1 MSTTA
6 NAAEEIRPGLEIPDF
21 VRVPGFHH
29 FNRYAAVNSEFVP
42 IHMDDDA
49 GREAGYDRAFGMGN
63 LQWSY
68 LHDMLR
74 AWIGPEGRIVA
85 LACQF
90 RAPALRD
97 RMVRAR
103 GLVTGVERVGDEV
116 IVDLDVHTEDEDG
129 NVLAPGTARIAV
141 RAS

>member
-1 MSTTA
+1 VSTTSSVPD
-6 NAAEEIRPGLEIPDF
+6 EIRPGLEIPDF

-42 IHMDDDA
+42 IHMDDEA

-63 LQWSY
+63 LQGAY
-68 LHDMLR
+68 IHDMLR
-74 AWIGPEGRIVA
+74 TWTGPEGRIVRVS
-85 LACQF
+85 CQF

-103 GLVTGVERVGDEV
+103 GTVTGVERVGTEL
-116 IVDLDVHTEDEDG
+116 IVDLDIHTEDDDG
-129 NVLAPGTARIAV
+129 NVLAPGTARVAV
-141 RAS
+141 PV